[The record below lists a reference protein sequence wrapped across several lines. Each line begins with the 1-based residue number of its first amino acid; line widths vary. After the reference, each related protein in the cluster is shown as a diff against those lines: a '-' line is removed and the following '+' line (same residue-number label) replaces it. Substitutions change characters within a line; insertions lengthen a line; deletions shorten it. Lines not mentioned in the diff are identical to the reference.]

1 VESQSFA
8 FPQLIVLL
16 ILFSPSPIPLV
27 IYVFTDS
34 EETKKECM
42 LFVEISFECLIDS
55 LAYQSSNL
63 LAVAHSL

>member
-1 VESQSFA
+1 MTCTKPSRSFVESQSFA

-34 EETKKECM
+34 EEIKKEC
-42 LFVEISFECLIDS
+42 LPFVEIPFD
-55 LAYQSSNL
+55 
-63 LAVAHSL
+63 